1 MVLAACTISCSA
13 CTNGCR
19 KTLFCH
25 ERLFELI
32 LLAQTLDNFI
42 QVKVKALV
50 AILKVV
56 AVENF

>member
-1 MVLAACTISCSA
+1 M
-13 CTNGCR
+13 NGCK

-42 QVKVKALV
+42 HFQSQSSGCHFESGGSL
-50 AILKVV
+50 LGD
-56 AVENF
+56 